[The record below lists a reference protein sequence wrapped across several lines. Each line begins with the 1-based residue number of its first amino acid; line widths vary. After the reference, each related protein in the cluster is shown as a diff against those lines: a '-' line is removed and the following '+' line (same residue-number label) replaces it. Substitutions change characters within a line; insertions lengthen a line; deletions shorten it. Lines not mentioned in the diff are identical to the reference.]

1 MKINF
6 FGSEKFSLS
15 IIEKIFESGFE
26 IVSITTKPDA
36 PKGRGK
42 NNASTVVADFG
53 MEHGIKVLKPKISYF
68 CFYSFSYL
76 LISVQEK
83 ARKILIYHL

>member
-15 IIEKIFESGFE
+15 IIEKLFESGFE

-53 MEHGIKVLKPKISYF
+53 IDKLSSALLRNFFKFLCKLSKV
-68 CFYSFSYL
+68 
-76 LISVQEK
+76 V
-83 ARKILIYHL
+83 